1 MSDFITILGFIL
13 PGLVG
18 GLIGYFASLSKQN
31 RDAKERF
38 FYEVYPKRLEL
49 YSKTFLIMQGF
60 EANVKDSEKNKQ
72 KEYAL
77 RILSEF
83 SDSLLQLQSE
93 AFLFGSSEF
102 NIAIEKAFKYVLV
115 FKQEIFSDTFMDGEV
130 AALIELFNGLIPY
143 MESLQEIIKRESP
156 ADFIGNYVKKY
167 TKNNAKKENVK
178 LNFKDSH
185 STQTKSKE

>member
-1 MSDFITILGFIL
+1 MEYS
-13 PGLVG
+13 
-18 GLIGYFASLSKQN
+18 LIQSK
-31 RDAKERF
+31 
-38 FYEVYPKRLEL
+38 
-49 YSKTFLIMQGF
+49 
-60 EANVKDSEKNKQ
+60 KNKQ

-83 SDSLLQLQSE
+83 CDSFLQLQSE

-102 NIAIEKAFKYVLV
+102 NIAIEKAFKHVLV
-115 FKQEIFSDTFMDGEV
+115 FKKEIFSDTFMDGEV

-143 MESLQEIIKRESP
+143 MDSLQEIIKRESP

-167 TKNNAKKENVK
+167 TKSNAKKENVK

-185 STQTKSKE
+185 NT